1 MVDDDIKKLATSREF
16 YIGLFLAISSSC
28 KINLSKSAGSQI
40 LFHMFL
46 VFIGSSF
53 IIKKKGLIRL
63 SRIGKRAGAGG
74 FGYLKDGVW
83 WLGLLTSKMICYD
96 SPT

>member
-1 MVDDDIKKLATSREF
+1 MISFLGIAETLNSKFYLNYDRRESLSSIKDYHIYQEISYKF
-16 YIGLFLAISSSC
+16 YESLFS
-28 KINLSKSAGSQI
+28 
-40 LFHMFL
+40 

-74 FGYLKDGVW
+74 FGYLKDIVW
-83 WLGLLTSKMICYD
+83 WFGLITSKR
-96 SPT
+96 

>member
-1 MVDDDIKKLATSREF
+1 MMDEPNIKELAATREF

-28 KINLSKSAGSQI
+28 KNKLMSQVFLKMSEI
-40 LFHMFL
+40 SFPL

-74 FGYLKDGVW
+74 FGYLKDVVW
-83 WLGLLTSKMICYD
+83 WAGLLTSEL
-96 SPT
+96 

>member
-1 MVDDDIKKLATSREF
+1 MI
-16 YIGLFLAISSSC
+16 FLS
-28 KINLSKSAGSQI
+28 
-40 LFHMFL
+40 

-74 FGYLKDGVW
+74 FGYLKDIVW
-83 WLGLLTSKMICYD
+83 WFGLLTSKFTHAGD
-96 SPT
+96 SDVADL